1 MSLGIFDLGFDPSD
15 PKTANALAQS
25 NQIMNL
31 ANRMQGGPVAEVN
44 AIRTAMGIAPM
55 ESQGQP
61 NIMNQLIR
69 QQQGLDIQRESDM
82 LRDIM
87 NQRINTP
94 SEGLE
99 NLLDNL
105 MRAQDVARTTQ
116 FGIFGR

>member
-1 MSLGIFDLGFDPSD
+1 MALGIFDIPNPSD
-15 PKTANALAQS
+15 PQSAQEIMGANQLL
-25 NQIMNL
+25 NL
-31 ANRMQGGPVAEVN
+31 ANRIQGGPVAEVS
-44 AIRTAMGIAPM
+44 AIRTAMGRP
-55 ESQGQP
+55 ELQGQGQP

-116 FGIFGR
+116 LGIFGR